1 MSAIVFKNLAKT
13 YQKNG
18 TPFEALKGITLT
30 IEKGEFF
37 GLLGPNGA
45 GKTSLISIL
54 AGLNDPSDGS
64 VEIFGRNIRQ
74 DPSYVKLNL
83 GIVPQELVFDPFF
96 SNLVARFVVFSFRIP
111 IYVCG

>member
-18 TPFEALKGITLT
+18 TSFEALKGITLT

-64 VEIFGRNIRQ
+64 VEIFGTKHQ
-74 DPSYVKLNL
+74 
-83 GIVPQELVFDPFF
+83 
-96 SNLVARFVVFSFRIP
+96 ARP
-111 IYVCG
+111 

>member
-1 MSAIVFKNLAKT
+1 MSAIAFKNLAKT

-18 TPFEALKGITLT
+18 TSFEALKGITLT

-54 AGLNDPSDGS
+54 AG
-64 VEIFGRNIRQ
+64 
-74 DPSYVKLNL
+74 
-83 GIVPQELVFDPFF
+83 
-96 SNLVARFVVFSFRIP
+96 
-111 IYVCG
+111 

>member
-18 TPFEALKGITLT
+18 TSFEALKVLHSQLKRESFRTSW
-30 IEKGEFF
+30 
-37 GLLGPNGA
+37 PNGA

-54 AGLNDPSDGS
+54 AGLNDPSGGS
-64 VEIFGRNIRQ
+64 VEVFGRNIKQ

-96 SNLVARFVVFSFRIP
+96 LSLRL
-111 IYVCG
+111 